1 MDAALGISYHFHAT
15 SNTIFFGFF
24 IFFPNDYIYPALCT
38 KQKTGQIGPAGQ
50 FANLCCKGKGRR
62 GLLDLS
68 KHHGNIYYLP
78 APGRGA
84 GDGEADIVPAHLP
97 PGAPDLTGLI
107 IL

>member
-1 MDAALGISYHFHAT
+1 MQHQILFSFD
-15 SNTIFFGFF
+15 FFS
-24 IFFPNDYIYPALCT
+24 PNDYIYSALCT
-38 KQKTGQIGPAGQ
+38 HTHTHAQRADWPCASE
-50 FANLCCKGKGRR
+50 FANLGCKGKGRR